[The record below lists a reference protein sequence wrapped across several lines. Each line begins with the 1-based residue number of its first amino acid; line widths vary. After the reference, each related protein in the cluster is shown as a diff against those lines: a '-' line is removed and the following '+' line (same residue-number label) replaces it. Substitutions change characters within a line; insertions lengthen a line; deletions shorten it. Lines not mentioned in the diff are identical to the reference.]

1 MPFPPRPSRATS
13 LLGALSVLSVLS
25 LSSSCRPAAPE
36 APAVEKVVEDF
47 YADHFTAPYYGVPDS
62 ARLAK
67 IRPFLTD
74 SLARLLAAADS
85 MRSADI
91 ARAPDE
97 KPRWVDGDIF
107 TSLVEGPSSFYI
119 GPATREGGEVKVPM
133 HFEHRG
139 PADTAAVTWVDTA
152 IVAEEHGRPVV
163 ADIRFGGTWA
173 FGRKETLRTAL
184 AQGNR

>member
-1 MPFPPRPSRATS
+1 MRRY
-13 LLGALSVLSVLS
+13 LLLLLPLAA
-25 LSSSCRPAAPE
+25 CRPAAPE
-36 APAVEKVVEDF
+36 GPAVEKVVEDF
-47 YADHFTAPYYGVPDS
+47 YADHFVTPYYGVPDS

-67 IRPFLTD
+67 LRPFLTD

-107 TSLVEGPSSFYI
+107 TSLVEGPSAFYI
-119 GPATREGGEVKVPM
+119 RPAIREDGVVKVPM
-133 HFEHRG
+133 AFRHQEKT
-139 PADTAAVTWVDTA
+139 DTAAVEWVDTA
-152 IVAEEHGRPVV
+152 IVVSEGGRPVV

-173 FGRKETLRTAL
+173 YGRKGTLVGAL
-184 AQGNR
+184 QP